1 MRKVKKGNVD
11 IKMWDIGGQEKF
23 RNMWE
28 RYCRGVSAIVYVL
41 DAAADAQ
48 TLETA
53 KKELHE
59 LISKPSLEKIP
70 LLVLANKNDIP
81 NALNSK
87 QIIDKM
93 DLTSIAGREVSCYS
107 ISAKNANNIDK
118 TMEWLI
124 KHGKKNSSSSSGSK

>member
-1 MRKVKKGNVD
+1 
-11 IKMWDIGGQEKF
+11 MWDIGGQEKF